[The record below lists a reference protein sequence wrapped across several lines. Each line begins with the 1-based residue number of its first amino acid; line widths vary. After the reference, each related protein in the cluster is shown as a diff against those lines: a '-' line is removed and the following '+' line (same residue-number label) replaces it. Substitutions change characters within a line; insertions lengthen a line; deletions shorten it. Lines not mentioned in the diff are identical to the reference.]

1 MTDKNREHKNRKQK
15 KKSNKNQSKTKKFF
29 KWFFIGILL
38 LGITAATVV
47 GVYVLSII
55 RSAPDLD
62 VQAIQSLNQPSIL
75 YDDQGNFMDNVI
87 TREQRYVV
95 TSDEIP
101 TNLKNAFVA
110 IEDERFYQH
119 KGIDIRRIF
128 GVIVS
133 NVKNK
138 LSGSKTVQGASTITQ
153 QLIKNAVLTNEVS
166 YERKIKEMYLSL
178 ELEKHLSKDE
188 ILTTYLNTIPMGG
201 YQYGV
206 GAAAQRFFS
215 KNVSDLTLVECA
227 YLGGLTQA
235 PTAYDGLSEANKAD
249 PSRYLSRTKSVLFK
263 MHELGYIST
272 EEYNNAINEIDTNG
286 IKFTP
291 NTTLSKTNFEWFT
304 RPAITQVKQDLMNK
318 YKYTQEEV
326 DKLIANGGL
335 KIYTS
340 MDRELQNNV
349 QGVLDDP
356 SNYRAITNNPNEE
369 NEDGVYKLQSSATI
383 VDYKTGHVK
392 ALVGGRGEQPPMS
405 HNRAYYDL
413 KSIGSATKPLT
424 VYGPA
429 IDLGLGGAGSVVD
442 DSPLTDKQLAST
454 GYKEQPKN
462 EYNSYRGYLTF
473 REAIKISSNLA
484 AIKVAN
490 EVGTPNS
497 ISYGEKLG
505 LVYGPNSR
513 GISTTALGQFQ
524 NDPSN
529 PDGGNTY
536 TLASAFGVF
545 GNNGIKT
552 DAKLYNKVLDSQGNV
567 ILDTSTPEETKVF
580 SPQASYIVYDM
591 LKDQVESG
599 SAKPAKFGNI
609 PVAGKTGTTTGDRDY
624 LFAGLTPYYSAAIWI
639 GYDQPKEMKTSSG
652 LVTSPIFGKIM
663 GIAHKGLE
671 YKEIPEPSGISK
683 IAVCMDSGLKPTSLC
698 TQDPRG
704 SRVYYDWFVDG
715 TAPTQYC
722 DHHVK
727 VRVNKLNNKLA
738 SDNTPASLVVEKVFL
753 KRSWALGQTLDSKYM
768 APGSYD
774 NTTSV
779 PTEENKP
786 EENKPNNENPN
797 TPNEQKP
804 NTKPDQPGNNN
815 NNNNGGG
822 INPPPTTPGDNANNG
837 TGTTP
842 PPGNNNNGNN
852 QNQNGQN
859 NNATQ

>member
-1 MTDKNREHKNRKQK
+1 MTERKREHKDRKQK
-15 KKSNKNQSKTKKFF
+15 KNSPKNQSKVTKFL

-38 LGITAATVV
+38 LGITAVTVV

-55 RSAPDLD
+55 RSSPDLD

-95 TSDEIP
+95 KSEEIP
-101 TNLKNAFVA
+101 DNLKKAFVA
-110 IEDERFYQH
+110 IEDERFYEH
-119 KGIDIRRIF
+119 KGIDVKRVF
-128 GVIVS
+128 GVIAS
-133 NVKNK
+133 NIKSK
-138 LSGSKTVQGASTITQ
+138 LSGSNMVQGASTITQ
-153 QLIKNAVLTNEVS
+153 QLIKNAVLTNEFS
-166 YERKIKEMYLSL
+166 YERKIKEMYLAL

-206 GAAAQRFFS
+206 SAAAQRFFS
-215 KNVSDLTLVECA
+215 KNVSDLNLIECA

-235 PTAYDGLSEANKAD
+235 PTSYDGLSEANKEN
-249 PSRYLSRTKSVLFK
+249 PSRYLNRTKSVLFK
-263 MHELGYIST
+263 MHELGYISS
-272 EEYNNAINEIDTNG
+272 EQYNDAINEIDTNG

-291 NTTLSKTNFEWFT
+291 NNKLSKTNFEWFT
-304 RPAITQVKQDLMNK
+304 RPAITQVKQDLMDK

-340 MDRELQNNV
+340 MNRDLQNNV
-349 QGVLDDP
+349 QKVLDDP
-356 SNYRAITNNPNEE
+356 NNYKAITSNPNEK

-383 VDYKTGHVK
+383 IDYKTGHVK
-392 ALVGGRGEQPPMS
+392 ALVGGRGEQPAMS

-429 IDLGLGGAGSVVD
+429 IDLGLGGAGSVVN
-442 DSPLTDKQLAST
+442 DSPLSNKELSST
-454 GYKEQPKN
+454 GYKDQPKN
-462 EYNSYRGYLTF
+462 EYNSYRGPLTF

-490 EVGTPNS
+490 EVGVSNS
-497 ISYGEKLG
+497 IAYGEKLG
-505 LVYGPNSR
+505 LVYGPHSR

-524 NDPSN
+524 NDPNN

-545 GNNGIKT
+545 GNNGVKT
-552 DAKLYNKVLDSQGNV
+552 NAKLYKKVLDSHGNV
-567 ILDTSTPEETKVF
+567 ILDTSTPEETKIF

-609 PVAGKTGTTTGDRDY
+609 PVAGKTGTTTGDKDY

-639 GYDQPKEMKTSSG
+639 GYDKPREMRTSSG
-652 LVTSPIFGKIM
+652 TVTSPIFGKIM
-663 GIAHKGLE
+663 GLAHKNLQ
-671 YKEIPEPSGISK
+671 YKEVEQPSGISK

-698 TQDPRG
+698 TQG
-704 SRVYYDWFVDG
+704 SRVYYDWFING
-715 TAPTQYC
+715 SAPTQYC
-722 DHHVK
+722 NYHANSHVNAPNTNDNNNSGANEG
-727 VRVNKLNNKLA
+727 NKQQE
-738 SDNTPASLVVEKVFL
+738 T
-753 KRSWALGQTLDSKYM
+753 
-768 APGSYD
+768 
-774 NTTSV
+774 
-779 PTEENKP
+779 KP
-786 EENKPNNENPN
+786 EEVKPNENNNNKPN
-797 TPNEQKP
+797 EQNP
-804 NTKPDQPGNNN
+804 NTKPDNTPANVNNN
-815 NNNNGGG
+815 TNNNGGG
-822 INPPPTTPGDNANNG
+822 NVTPPQNQTENNTNNG
-837 TGTTP
+837 VITP
-842 PPGNNNNGNN
+842 PQAGNN

-859 NNATQ
+859 NNITQ

>member
-1 MTDKNREHKNRKQK
+1 MTDKKREHKDRKQK
-15 KKSNKNQSKTKKFF
+15 KKSDKNQPKGKKFF

-95 TSDEIP
+95 TSEEIP
-101 TNLKNAFVA
+101 DNLKNAFVA
-110 IEDERFYQH
+110 IEDERFYEH

-133 NVKNK
+133 NVKGR
-138 LSGSKTVQGASTITQ
+138 LSGSNVVQGASTITQ

-166 YERKIKEMYLSL
+166 YERKIKEMYLAL
-178 ELEKHLSKDE
+178 ELEKHLSKDA

-249 PSRYLSRTKSVLFK
+249 PSRYLNRTRSVLFK
-263 MHELGYIST
+263 MHELGYIT
-272 EEYNNAINEIDTNG
+272 DEEYNNAINEIDTNG

-291 NTTLSKTNFEWFT
+291 NTHLSKTNFEWFT
-304 RPAITQVKQDLMNK
+304 RPTITQVKQDLMNK

-326 DKLIANGGL
+326 DKLIVNGGL

-340 MDRELQNNV
+340 MDRNLQNSV
-349 QGVLDDP
+349 QEVLDDP
-356 SNYRAITNNPNEE
+356 SNYRAITGNPNEQ
-369 NEDGVYKLQSSATI
+369 NEEGVYKLQASATI

-392 ALVGGRGEQPPMS
+392 ALVGGRGDQPPMS

-429 IDLGLGGAGSVVD
+429 IDLGLGGAGSMVD

-462 EYNSYRGYLTF
+462 EYNSYKGYLTF
-473 REAIKISSNLA
+473 REALKISSNLG

-490 EVGTPNS
+490 EVGTSNS

-524 NDPSN
+524 NDPNN

-552 DAKLYNKVLDSQGNV
+552 DAKLYTKVLDSQGNV
-567 ILDTSTPEETKVF
+567 ILDTSTPEEIKVF

-591 LKDQVESG
+591 LKEQVDSG

-609 PVAGKTGTTTGDRDY
+609 PVAGKTGTTTGDKDY
-624 LFAGLTPYYSAAIWI
+624 LFAGLTPYYSAAVWI
-639 GYDQPKEMKTSSG
+639 GYDQPREMKTSSG
-652 LVTSPIFGKIM
+652 NVTSPIFGKIM

-671 YKEIPEPSGISK
+671 YKEVQQPSGISK
-683 IAVCMDSGLKPTSLC
+683 VAVCMDSGLKPTSLC

-715 TAPTQYC
+715 TAPTKYC
-722 DHHVK
+722 DNHIK

-738 SDNTPASLVVEKVFL
+738 SNSTPSSLVTERAFL
-753 KRSWALGQTLDSKYM
+753 RRTWALGQTLDSKYA

-774 NTTSV
+774 NTTSL
-779 PTEENKP
+779 PP
-786 EENKPNNENPN
+786 EENKPKDNNPEYDNNNPNGTNPNENP
-797 TPNEQKP
+797 KP
-804 NTKPDQPGNNN
+804 EVPGDNS
-815 NNNNGGG
+815 NNNGG
-822 INPPPTTPGDNANNG
+822 NTNTPPNLSGDNS
-837 TGTTP
+837 
-842 PPGNNNNGNN
+842 NNNGGNTN
-852 QNQNGQN
+852 TPPENSNTGNISNQNGHN
-859 NNATQ
+859 NNTQ

>member
-1 MTDKNREHKNRKQK
+1 MTDKKREHKDRKQK
-15 KKSNKNQSKTKKFF
+15 KKSDKNQSKGKKFL

-38 LGITAATVV
+38 LGITAMTVV

-95 TSDEIP
+95 TSEEIP
-101 TNLKNAFVA
+101 DNLKNAFVA
-110 IEDERFYQH
+110 IEDERFYEH
-119 KGIDIRRIF
+119 KGIDIRRVF

-133 NVKNK
+133 NVKSK
-138 LSGSKTVQGASTITQ
+138 LSGSTTVQGASTITQ

-166 YERKIKEMYLSL
+166 YERKIKEMYLAL

-235 PTAYDGLSEANKAD
+235 PTAYDGLSEANKAN
-249 PSRYLSRTKSVLFK
+249 PSRYLNRTKSVLFK
-263 MHELGYIST
+263 MHELGYIT
-272 EEYNNAINEIDTNG
+272 DEEYNNAINEIDTNG

-291 NTTLSKTNFEWFT
+291 NTKLSKTNFEWFT

-340 MDRELQNNV
+340 MDRNLQNNV
-349 QGVLDDP
+349 QEVLDDP
-356 SNYRAITNNPNEE
+356 RNYRAITNNPNEQ
-369 NEDGVYKLQSSATI
+369 NEDGVYKLQASATI
-383 VDYKTGHVK
+383 IDYRTGHVK

-405 HNRAYYDL
+405 HNRAYYEL

-442 DSPLTDKQLAST
+442 DSPLTNKQLAST

-462 EYNSYRGYLTF
+462 EYNSYKGPLTF
-473 REAIKISSNLA
+473 REAIKISSNLG

-490 EVGTPNS
+490 EVGTSNS
-497 ISYGEKLG
+497 IAYGEKLG

-524 NDPSN
+524 NDPNN

-552 DAKLYNKVLDSQGNV
+552 DAKLYNKVLDVQGNV
-567 ILDTSTPEETKVF
+567 ILDTSTPKETKVF
-580 SPQASYIVYDM
+580 SPQSSYIVYDM
-591 LKDQVESG
+591 LKEQVESG

-639 GYDQPKEMKTSSG
+639 GYDQPREMKTSSG
-652 LVTSPIFGKIM
+652 IVTSPIFGKIM

-671 YKEIPEPSGISK
+671 YKEIQQPSGISK
-683 IAVCMDSGLKPTSLC
+683 VAVCMDSGLKPTSLC

-722 DHHVK
+722 NKHVK
-727 VRVNKLNNKLA
+727 DQTFDSKYGA
-738 SDNTPASLVVEKVFL
+738 PGSSDNTNSLPSE
-753 KRSWALGQTLDSKYM
+753 GT
-768 APGSYD
+768 
-774 NTTSV
+774 
-779 PTEENKP
+779 
-786 EENKPNNENPN
+786 KPNDG
-797 TPNEQKP
+797 
-804 NTKPDQPGNNN
+804 NTKPNETKPNENTKPEVPGDSNNTGNSNNN
-815 NNNNGGG
+815 GDNINPPLTPPLTPPGDNSNNNGG
-822 INPPPTTPGDNANNG
+822 NPTTP
-837 TGTTP
+837 
-842 PPGNNNNGNN
+842 PGNASNGNN
-852 QNQNGQN
+852 PNQNGHN
-859 NNATQ
+859 NNITQ

>member
-1 MTDKNREHKNRKQK
+1 MTERKREHKDRKQK
-15 KKSNKNQSKTKKFF
+15 KNSPKNQSKVTKFL

-38 LGITAATVV
+38 LGITAVTVV
-47 GVYVLSII
+47 GIYILSII
-55 RSAPDLD
+55 RSSPELD

-95 TSDEIP
+95 KSEEIP
-101 TNLKNAFVA
+101 DNLKKAFVA
-110 IEDERFYQH
+110 IEDERFYEH
-119 KGIDIRRIF
+119 KGIDVKRVF
-128 GVIVS
+128 GVIAS
-133 NVKNK
+133 NIKSK
-138 LSGSKTVQGASTITQ
+138 LSGSNMVQGASTITQ
-153 QLIKNAVLTNEVS
+153 QLIKNAVLTNEFS
-166 YERKIKEMYLSL
+166 YERKIKEMYLAL

-206 GAAAQRFFS
+206 SAAAQRFFS
-215 KNVSDLTLVECA
+215 KNVSDLNLIECA

-235 PTAYDGLSEANKAD
+235 PTSYDGLSEANKEN
-249 PSRYLSRTKSVLFK
+249 PSRYLNRTKSVLFK
-263 MHELGYIST
+263 MHELGYISS
-272 EEYNNAINEIDTNG
+272 EQYNDAINEIDTNG

-291 NTTLSKTNFEWFT
+291 NNKLSKTNFEWFT

-340 MDRELQNNV
+340 MDRNLQNNV
-349 QGVLDDP
+349 QKVLDDP
-356 SNYRAITNNPNEE
+356 NNYKAITNNPNEK
-369 NEDGVYKLQSSATI
+369 NEDGVYKLQASATI
-383 VDYKTGHVK
+383 IDYKTGHVK
-392 ALVGGRGEQPPMS
+392 ALVGGRGEQPAMS

-429 IDLGLGGAGSVVD
+429 IDLGLGGAGSVVN
-442 DSPLTDKQLAST
+442 DSPLSNKELSST
-454 GYKEQPKN
+454 GYKDQPKN
-462 EYNSYRGYLTF
+462 EYNSYRGPLTF

-490 EVGTPNS
+490 EVGVSNS
-497 ISYGEKLG
+497 IAYGEKLG
-505 LVYGPNSR
+505 LVYGPHSR

-524 NDPSN
+524 NDPNN

-545 GNNGIKT
+545 GNNGVKT
-552 DAKLYNKVLDSQGNV
+552 NAKLYKKVLDSHGNV
-567 ILDTSTPEETKVF
+567 ILDTSTPEETKIF

-609 PVAGKTGTTTGDRDY
+609 PVAGKTGTTTGDKDY

-639 GYDQPKEMKTSSG
+639 GYDKPREMRTSSG
-652 LVTSPIFGKIM
+652 TVTSPIFGKIM
-663 GIAHKGLE
+663 GLAHKDLQ
-671 YKEIPEPSGISK
+671 YKEVEQPSGIIK

-698 TQDPRG
+698 TQG
-704 SRVYYDWFVDG
+704 SRVYYDWFING
-715 TAPTQYC
+715 SAPTQYC
-722 DHHVK
+722 NYHANSHVNAPNTNDNNNSGANEG
-727 VRVNKLNNKLA
+727 NKQQE
-738 SDNTPASLVVEKVFL
+738 T
-753 KRSWALGQTLDSKYM
+753 
-768 APGSYD
+768 
-774 NTTSV
+774 
-779 PTEENKP
+779 KP
-786 EENKPNNENPN
+786 EEVKPNENNNNKPN
-797 TPNEQKP
+797 EQNP
-804 NTKPDQPGNNN
+804 NTKPDNTPANVNNN
-815 NNNNGGG
+815 TNNNGGG
-822 INPPPTTPGDNANNG
+822 NVTPPQNQTENNTNNG
-837 TGTTP
+837 VITP
-842 PPGNNNNGNN
+842 PQAGNN

-859 NNATQ
+859 NNITQ

>member
-1 MTDKNREHKNRKQK
+1 MTERKREHKDRKQK
-15 KKSNKNQSKTKKFF
+15 KNSPKNQSKVTKFL

-38 LGITAATVV
+38 LGITAVTVV
-47 GVYVLSII
+47 GIYVLSII
-55 RSAPDLD
+55 RSSPELD

-95 TSDEIP
+95 KSEEIP
-101 TNLKNAFVA
+101 DNLKKAFVA
-110 IEDERFYQH
+110 IEDERFYEH
-119 KGIDIRRIF
+119 KGIDIKRIF
-128 GVIVS
+128 GVIAS
-133 NVKNK
+133 NIKSK
-138 LSGSKTVQGASTITQ
+138 LSGSNMVQGASTITQ
-153 QLIKNAVLTNEVS
+153 QLIKNAVLTNEFS
-166 YERKIKEMYLSL
+166 YERKIKEMYLAL

-206 GAAAQRFFS
+206 SAAAQRFFS
-215 KNVSDLTLVECA
+215 KNVSDLNLIECA

-235 PTAYDGLSEANKAD
+235 PTSYDGLSEANKEN
-249 PSRYLSRTKSVLFK
+249 PSRYLNRTKSVLFK
-263 MHELGYIST
+263 MHELGYISS
-272 EEYNNAINEIDTNG
+272 EQYNDAINEIDTNG

-291 NTTLSKTNFEWFT
+291 NNKLSKTNFEWFT
-304 RPAITQVKQDLMNK
+304 RPAITQVKQDLMDK

-340 MDRELQNNV
+340 MNRDLQNNV
-349 QGVLDDP
+349 QKVLDDP
-356 SNYRAITNNPNEE
+356 NNYKAITSNPNEK

-383 VDYKTGHVK
+383 IDYKTGHVK
-392 ALVGGRGEQPPMS
+392 ALVGGRGEQPAMS

-429 IDLGLGGAGSVVD
+429 IDLGLGGAGSVVN
-442 DSPLTDKQLAST
+442 DSPLTNKELSST
-454 GYKEQPKN
+454 GYKDQPKN
-462 EYNSYRGYLTF
+462 EYNSYRGPLTF

-490 EVGTPNS
+490 EVGVSNS
-497 ISYGEKLG
+497 IAYGEKLG
-505 LVYGPNSR
+505 LVYGPHSR

-524 NDPSN
+524 NDPNN

-545 GNNGIKT
+545 GNNGVKT
-552 DAKLYNKVLDSQGNV
+552 NAKLYTKVLDSHGNV
-567 ILDTSTPEETKVF
+567 ILDTSTPEETKIF

-609 PVAGKTGTTTGDRDY
+609 PVAGKTGTTTGDKDY

-639 GYDQPKEMKTSSG
+639 GYDKPREMRTSSG
-652 LVTSPIFGKIM
+652 TVTSPIFGKIM
-663 GIAHKGLE
+663 GLAHKDLQ
-671 YKEIPEPSGISK
+671 YKEVEQPSGIIK

-698 TQDPRG
+698 TQG
-704 SRVYYDWFVDG
+704 SRVYYDWFING
-715 TAPTQYC
+715 SAPTQYC
-722 DHHVK
+722 NYHANSHVNAPNTNDNNNSGANEG
-727 VRVNKLNNKLA
+727 NKQQE
-738 SDNTPASLVVEKVFL
+738 T
-753 KRSWALGQTLDSKYM
+753 
-768 APGSYD
+768 
-774 NTTSV
+774 
-779 PTEENKP
+779 KP
-786 EENKPNNENPN
+786 EEVKPNENNNNKPN
-797 TPNEQKP
+797 EQNP
-804 NTKPDQPGNNN
+804 NTKPDNTPANVNNN
-815 NNNNGGG
+815 TNNNGGG
-822 INPPPTTPGDNANNG
+822 NVTPPQNQTENNTNNG
-837 TGTTP
+837 VITP
-842 PPGNNNNGNN
+842 PQAGNN

-859 NNATQ
+859 NNITQ

>member
-1 MTDKNREHKNRKQK
+1 MTERKREHKDRKQK
-15 KKSNKNQSKTKKFF
+15 KNSPKNQSKVTKFL

-38 LGITAATVV
+38 LGITAVTVV
-47 GVYVLSII
+47 GIYVLSII
-55 RSAPDLD
+55 RSSPELD

-95 TSDEIP
+95 KSEEIP
-101 TNLKNAFVA
+101 DNLKKAFVA
-110 IEDERFYQH
+110 IEDERFYEH
-119 KGIDIRRIF
+119 KGIDIKRVF
-128 GVIVS
+128 GVIAS
-133 NVKNK
+133 NIKGK
-138 LSGSKTVQGASTITQ
+138 LSGNNTVQGASTITQ

-166 YERKIKEMYLSL
+166 YERKIKEMYLAL

-206 GAAAQRFFS
+206 SAAAQRFFS
-215 KNVSDLTLVECA
+215 KNVSDLNLVECA

-235 PTAYDGLSEANKAD
+235 PTSYDGLSEANKEN
-249 PSRYLSRTKSVLFK
+249 PSRYLNRTKSVLFK
-263 MHELGYIST
+263 MHELGYISS
-272 EEYNNAINEIDTNG
+272 EQYNDAINEIDTNG

-291 NTTLSKTNFEWFT
+291 NNKLSKTNFEWFT

-340 MDRELQNNV
+340 MDRNLQNNV
-349 QGVLDDP
+349 QKVLDDP
-356 SNYRAITNNPNEE
+356 NNYKAITNNPNEK
-369 NEDGVYKLQSSATI
+369 NEDGVYKLQASATI
-383 VDYKTGHVK
+383 IDYKTGHVK
-392 ALVGGRGEQPPMS
+392 ALVGGRGEQPAMS

-429 IDLGLGGAGSVVD
+429 IDLGLGGAGSVVN
-442 DSPLTDKQLAST
+442 DSPLSNKELSST
-454 GYKEQPKN
+454 GYKDQPKN
-462 EYNSYRGYLTF
+462 EYNSYRGPLTF

-490 EVGTPNS
+490 EVGVSNS
-497 ISYGEKLG
+497 IAYGEKLG
-505 LVYGPNSR
+505 LVYGPHSR

-524 NDPSN
+524 NDPNN

-545 GNNGIKT
+545 GNNGVKT
-552 DAKLYNKVLDSQGNV
+552 NAKLYTKVLDSHGNV
-567 ILDTSTPEETKVF
+567 ILDTSTPEETKIF

-599 SAKPAKFGNI
+599 SAKSAKFGNI
-609 PVAGKTGTTTGDRDY
+609 PVAGKTGTTTGDKDY

-639 GYDQPKEMKTSSG
+639 GYDKPREMRTSSG
-652 LVTSPIFGKIM
+652 TVTSPIFGKIM
-663 GIAHKGLE
+663 GLAHKDLQ
-671 YKEIPEPSGISK
+671 YKEVEQPSGISK
-683 IAVCMDSGLKPTSLC
+683 VAVCMDSGLKPTSLC

-704 SRVYYDWFVDG
+704 SRVYYDWFING
-715 TAPTQYC
+715 SAPTQYC
-722 DHHVK
+722 NYHTNSHVNAPNTNDNNNSGANEG
-727 VRVNKLNNKLA
+727 NKQE
-738 SDNTPASLVVEKVFL
+738 T
-753 KRSWALGQTLDSKYM
+753 
-768 APGSYD
+768 
-774 NTTSV
+774 
-779 PTEENKP
+779 KP
-786 EENKPNNENPN
+786 EEVKPNENNNNKPN
-797 TPNEQKP
+797 EQNP
-804 NTKPDQPGNNN
+804 NTKPDNTPANGNNN
-815 NNNNGGG
+815 TNNNGGG
-822 INPPPTTPGDNANNG
+822 NVTPPQNQTENNTNNG
-837 TGTTP
+837 VITP
-842 PPGNNNNGNN
+842 PQAGNN

-859 NNATQ
+859 NNITQ

>member
-1 MTDKNREHKNRKQK
+1 MTERKREHKNRKQK
-15 KKSNKNQSKTKKFF
+15 KKSHKNQSKATKFL

-38 LGITAATVV
+38 LGITAVTVV

-55 RSAPDLD
+55 RSSPDLD

-95 TSDEIP
+95 KSEEIP
-101 TNLKNAFVA
+101 DNLKKAFVA
-110 IEDERFYQH
+110 IEDERFYEH

-128 GVIVS
+128 GVIAY
-133 NVKNK
+133 NIKGK
-138 LSGSKTVQGASTITQ
+138 LSGSNTVQGASTITQ
-153 QLIKNAVLTNEVS
+153 QLIKNAVLTNEFS
-166 YERKIKEMYLSL
+166 YERKIKEMYLAL
-178 ELEKHLSKDE
+178 DLEKHLSKDE

-206 GAAAQRFFS
+206 SAAAQRFFS
-215 KNVSDLTLVECA
+215 KNVSDLNLVECA

-235 PTAYDGLSEANKAD
+235 PTSYDGLSEANKEN
-249 PSRYLSRTKSVLFK
+249 PSRYLNRTKSVLFK

-272 EEYNNAINEIDTNG
+272 EQYNDAINEIDTNG

-291 NTTLSKTNFEWFT
+291 NNKLSKTNFEWFT
-304 RPAITQVKQDLMNK
+304 RPTITQVKQDLMNK

-340 MDRELQNNV
+340 MNRDLQNNV
-349 QGVLDDP
+349 QKVLDDP
-356 SNYRAITNNPNEE
+356 HNYKAITNNPNEK
-369 NEDGVYKLQSSATI
+369 NEDGVYKLQASATI
-383 VDYKTGHVK
+383 IDYKTGHVK
-392 ALVGGRGEQPPMS
+392 ALVGGRGEQPAMS

-429 IDLGLGGAGSVVD
+429 IDLGLGGAGSVVN
-442 DSPLTDKQLAST
+442 DSPLTNKELSST
-454 GYKEQPKN
+454 GYKNQPKN
-462 EYNSYRGYLTF
+462 EYNSYRGPLTF
-473 REAIKISSNLA
+473 REALKISSNLA

-490 EVGTPNS
+490 EVGTSNS
-497 ISYGEKLG
+497 IAYGEKLG
-505 LVYGPNSR
+505 LVYGPHSR

-524 NDPSN
+524 NDPNN

-552 DAKLYNKVLDSQGNV
+552 NAKLYTKVLDSHGNV
-567 ILDTSTPEETKVF
+567 ILDTSTPEETKIF

-591 LKDQVESG
+591 LKAQVESG

-609 PVAGKTGTTTGDRDY
+609 PVAGKTGTTTGDKDY
-624 LFAGLTPYYSAAIWI
+624 LFAGLTPYYSAAIWV
-639 GYDQPKEMKTSSG
+639 GYDKPKEMRTSSG
-652 LVTSPIFGKIM
+652 TVTSPIFGKIM
-663 GIAHKGLE
+663 GLAHKDLQ
-671 YKEIPEPSGISK
+671 YKEVEQPSGISK

-704 SRVYYDWFVDG
+704 SRVYYDWFING
-715 TAPTQYC
+715 SAPTQYC
-722 DHHVK
+722 NYHTKSHFTAPDTSENNNSGANEE
-727 VRVNKLNNKLA
+727 NKQQENKTEETKPNENNNKP
-738 SDNTPASLVVEKVFL
+738 NEQNPNIK
-753 KRSWALGQTLDSKYM
+753 
-768 APGSYD
+768 PD
-774 NTTSV
+774 NTTG
-779 PTEENKP
+779 NG
-786 EENKPNNENPN
+786 N
-797 TPNEQKP
+797 T
-804 NTKPDQPGNNN
+804 TNNN
-815 NNNNGGG
+815 VGGNVTPPQNQTENNTNNGV
-822 INPPPTTPGDNANNG
+822 IAPPQT
-837 TGTTP
+837 
-842 PPGNNNNGNN
+842 GNN

-859 NNATQ
+859 NSITQ

>member
-1 MTDKNREHKNRKQK
+1 MTERKREHKDRKQK
-15 KKSNKNQSKTKKFF
+15 KKSPKNQSKVTKFL

-38 LGITAATVV
+38 LGITAVTVV

-55 RSAPDLD
+55 RSSPDLD

-95 TSDEIP
+95 KSEEIP
-101 TNLKNAFVA
+101 DNLKKAFVA
-110 IEDERFYQH
+110 IEDERFYEH
-119 KGIDIRRIF
+119 KGIDVKRVF
-128 GVIVS
+128 GVIAS
-133 NVKNK
+133 NIKSK
-138 LSGSKTVQGASTITQ
+138 LSGSNMVQGASTITQ
-153 QLIKNAVLTNEVS
+153 QLIKNAVLTNEFS
-166 YERKIKEMYLSL
+166 YERKIKEMYLAL

-206 GAAAQRFFS
+206 SAAAQRFFS
-215 KNVSDLTLVECA
+215 KNVSDLNLIECA

-235 PTAYDGLSEANKAD
+235 PTSYDGLSEANKEN
-249 PSRYLSRTKSVLFK
+249 PSRYLNRTKSVLFK
-263 MHELGYIST
+263 MHELGYISS
-272 EEYNNAINEIDTNG
+272 EQYNDAINEIDTNG

-291 NTTLSKTNFEWFT
+291 NNKLSKTNFEWFT
-304 RPAITQVKQDLMNK
+304 RPAITQVKQDLMDK

-340 MDRELQNNV
+340 MNRDLQNNV
-349 QGVLDDP
+349 QKVLDDP
-356 SNYRAITNNPNEE
+356 NNYKAITSNPNEK

-383 VDYKTGHVK
+383 IDYKTGHVK
-392 ALVGGRGEQPPMS
+392 ALVGGRGEQPAMS

-429 IDLGLGGAGSVVD
+429 IDLGLGGAGSVVN
-442 DSPLTDKQLAST
+442 DSPLSNKELSST
-454 GYKEQPKN
+454 GYKDQPKN
-462 EYNSYRGYLTF
+462 EYNSYRGPLTF

-490 EVGTPNS
+490 EVGVSNS
-497 ISYGEKLG
+497 IAYGEKLG
-505 LVYGPNSR
+505 LVYGPHSR

-524 NDPSN
+524 NDPNN

-545 GNNGIKT
+545 GNNGVKT
-552 DAKLYNKVLDSQGNV
+552 NAKLYKKVLDSHGNV
-567 ILDTSTPEETKVF
+567 ILDTSTPEETKIF

-609 PVAGKTGTTTGDRDY
+609 PVAGKTGTTTGDKDY

-639 GYDQPKEMKTSSG
+639 GYDKPREMRTSSG
-652 LVTSPIFGKIM
+652 TVTSPIFGKIM
-663 GIAHKGLE
+663 GLAHKDLQ
-671 YKEIPEPSGISK
+671 YKEVEQPSGIIK

-698 TQDPRG
+698 TQG
-704 SRVYYDWFVDG
+704 SRVYYDWFING
-715 TAPTQYC
+715 SAPTQYC
-722 DHHVK
+722 NYHANSHVNAPNTNDNNNSGANEG
-727 VRVNKLNNKLA
+727 NKQQE
-738 SDNTPASLVVEKVFL
+738 T
-753 KRSWALGQTLDSKYM
+753 
-768 APGSYD
+768 
-774 NTTSV
+774 
-779 PTEENKP
+779 KP
-786 EENKPNNENPN
+786 EEVKPNENNNNKPN
-797 TPNEQKP
+797 EQNP
-804 NTKPDQPGNNN
+804 NTKPDNTPANVNNN
-815 NNNNGGG
+815 TNNNGGG
-822 INPPPTTPGDNANNG
+822 NVTPPQNQTENNTNNG
-837 TGTTP
+837 VITP
-842 PPGNNNNGNN
+842 PQAGNN

-859 NNATQ
+859 NNITQ

>member
-1 MTDKNREHKNRKQK
+1 MTERKREHKDRKQK
-15 KKSNKNQSKTKKFF
+15 KNSPKNQSKVTKFL

-38 LGITAATVV
+38 LGITAVTVV
-47 GVYVLSII
+47 GIYVLSII
-55 RSAPDLD
+55 RSSPELD

-95 TSDEIP
+95 KSEEIP
-101 TNLKNAFVA
+101 DNLKKAFVA
-110 IEDERFYQH
+110 IEDERFYEH
-119 KGIDIRRIF
+119 KGIDVKRVF
-128 GVIVS
+128 GVIAS
-133 NVKNK
+133 NIKSK
-138 LSGSKTVQGASTITQ
+138 LSGSNMVQGASTITQ
-153 QLIKNAVLTNEVS
+153 QLIKNAVLTNEFS
-166 YERKIKEMYLSL
+166 YERKIKEMYLAL

-206 GAAAQRFFS
+206 SAAAQRFFS
-215 KNVSDLTLVECA
+215 KNVSDLNLIECA

-235 PTAYDGLSEANKAD
+235 PTSYDGLSEANKEN
-249 PSRYLSRTKSVLFK
+249 PSRYLNRTKSVLFK
-263 MHELGYIST
+263 MHELGYISS
-272 EEYNNAINEIDTNG
+272 EQYNDAINEIDTNG

-291 NTTLSKTNFEWFT
+291 NNKLSKTNFEWFT
-304 RPAITQVKQDLMNK
+304 RPAITQVKQDLMDK

-340 MDRELQNNV
+340 MNRDLQNNV
-349 QGVLDDP
+349 QKVLDDP
-356 SNYRAITNNPNEE
+356 NNYKAITSNPNEK

-383 VDYKTGHVK
+383 IDYKTGHVK
-392 ALVGGRGEQPPMS
+392 ALVGGRGEQPAMS

-429 IDLGLGGAGSVVD
+429 IDLGLGGAGSVVN
-442 DSPLTDKQLAST
+442 DSPLSNKELSST
-454 GYKEQPKN
+454 GYKDQPKN
-462 EYNSYRGYLTF
+462 EYNSYRGPLTF

-490 EVGTPNS
+490 EVGVSNS
-497 ISYGEKLG
+497 IAYGEKLG
-505 LVYGPNSR
+505 LVYGPHSR

-524 NDPSN
+524 NDPNN

-545 GNNGIKT
+545 GNNGVKT
-552 DAKLYNKVLDSQGNV
+552 NAKLYKKVLDSHGNV
-567 ILDTSTPEETKVF
+567 ILDTSTPEETKIF

-609 PVAGKTGTTTGDRDY
+609 PVAGKTGTTTGDKDY

-639 GYDQPKEMKTSSG
+639 GYDKPREMRTSSG
-652 LVTSPIFGKIM
+652 TVTSPIFGKIM
-663 GIAHKGLE
+663 GLAHKDLQ
-671 YKEIPEPSGISK
+671 YKEVEQPSGIIK

-698 TQDPRG
+698 TQG
-704 SRVYYDWFVDG
+704 SRVYYDWFING
-715 TAPTQYC
+715 SAPTQYC
-722 DHHVK
+722 NYHANSHVNAPNTNDNNNSGANEG
-727 VRVNKLNNKLA
+727 NKQQE
-738 SDNTPASLVVEKVFL
+738 T
-753 KRSWALGQTLDSKYM
+753 
-768 APGSYD
+768 
-774 NTTSV
+774 
-779 PTEENKP
+779 KP
-786 EENKPNNENPN
+786 EEVKPNENNNNKPN
-797 TPNEQKP
+797 EQNP
-804 NTKPDQPGNNN
+804 NTKPDNTPANVNNN
-815 NNNNGGG
+815 TNNNGGG
-822 INPPPTTPGDNANNG
+822 NVTPPQNQTENNTNNG
-837 TGTTP
+837 VITP
-842 PPGNNNNGNN
+842 PQAGNN

-859 NNATQ
+859 NNITQ